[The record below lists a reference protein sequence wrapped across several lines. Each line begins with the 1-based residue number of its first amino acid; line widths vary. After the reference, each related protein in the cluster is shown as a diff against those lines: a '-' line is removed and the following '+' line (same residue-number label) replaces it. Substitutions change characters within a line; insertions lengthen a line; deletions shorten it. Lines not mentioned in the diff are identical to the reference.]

1 VNLRNFFA
9 ELKRCFQKVLLK
21 GVIGNPRV
29 RKTFAQSE
37 GRIISSSAWSRTI
50 WDDRANAV
58 TQKNALAGGD
68 GKRFVVCAY
77 EKLTAFVEI
86 ESAVRACGLLR

>member
-29 RKTFAQSE
+29 RKTFGQSE
-37 GRIISSSAWSRTI
+37 GAIISDLARLQAI
-50 WDDRANAV
+50 RGNRANGLS
-58 TQKNALAGGD
+58 QKNSLAGGD
-68 GKRFVVCAY
+68 GKRFVVRAD
-77 EKLTAFVEI
+77 EK
-86 ESAVRACGLLR
+86 